1 MRSTGA
7 LTMNSDIESAICR
20 YTESGGGWT
29 LNVFAANPREFNVP
43 RVLAGSALGS
53 RPEWL
58 QNIVS
63 VATLAERLQQ
73 VPKPPPGYI
82 LWFEMNAEHE
92 LTGFPPLNF
101 LSHP

>member
-7 LTMNSDIESAICR
+7 LTMTSELDPAICR
-20 YTESGGGWT
+20 YTESGENWT
-29 LNVFAANPREFNVP
+29 LNVFAADPREFNVP
-43 RVLAGSALGS
+43 RVLTGVHLST
-53 RPEWL
+53 RPDWL

-73 VPKPPPGYI
+73 VPKPPPDYI
-82 LWFEMNAEHE
+82 LWFEMNANHE

-101 LSHP
+101 LSNP

>member
-1 MRSTGA
+1 MTSET
-7 LTMNSDIESAICR
+7 DSAICR
-20 YTESGGGWT
+20 YTESGEDWT

-43 RVLAGSALGS
+43 RVLTGAHLST

-63 VATLAERLQQ
+63 VSTIAERLQQ

>member
-7 LTMNSDIESAICR
+7 LTMTSELESAICR
-20 YTESGGGWT
+20 YTEYGGEWT
-29 LNVFAANPREFNVP
+29 LNVFAADPREFNVA
-43 RVLAGSALGS
+43 RTLNGVSLGT
-53 RPEWL
+53 RPDWL

-73 VPKPPPGYI
+73 VPKPPPAYI

-101 LSHP
+101 VSHP